1 MTDKDDDKMNKDTD
15 DKKED
20 EFYKPEFHV
29 VPDVD
34 IPKEDVETSPLIELN
49 EGDTI
54 KVGLDSDVIIQKL
67 SHEIYSNWRSALR
80 ELYNNEARACRNTW
94 KNAPTQLIDEV
105 STLEKPEIHITINP
119 VERGLI
125 IEGRNSEG
133 ITVNV
138 FHKSLR
144 MLGVSS
150 NFDGKE
156 IGQMGMGFASYTL
169 LFEAMKI
176 DTWAR
181 ATDEKWSALADG
193 GINFKILGN
202 PDMKYYGTRLSGTYK
217 DSLSAD
223 NMIEHLQLLARF
235 STVPTFIHL
244 TEDTMNHNSGMI
256 VCDQFDNGFEWLM
269 KERELYNEQHSRS
282 RTDADEHMFIPVSI
296 ERDDFDFYGYWY
308 LEHTTWGSVRIEEI
322 GANLT
327 TLIGTPVDA
336 GDMYGINHLSG
347 MALNIKDERKYAP
360 TTDRDRMKEES
371 MVDIEAEIVEELKT
385 IISKFKCSSIK
396 EYNKKSKKDKMIYD
410 TNVWYHFEEY
420 MEDSDTKRLIR
431 QLNTSYT
438 TAPTKH
444 LMKLNDMLMSTKKIV
459 ALKGLRKDPM
469 NRLKKKFNDNVIF
482 FRLPTYDP
490 ENIDSMLQSFRELG
504 VIMGEEYIREHK
516 VKGKRSEDGITDVS
530 LRVYG
535 DWHARGWGSSSYN
548 NKHAS
553 HMLSEINENKH
564 DGLMRVSKESWN
576 TVEGRNCLFLWVR
589 DRKGFVGIKSVEERM
604 RELEQIEFE
613 VNSEKMLFKDIPHD
627 KMMYYCDVK
636 NEFDESHEDGVDLF
650 RFNLNELRIE
660 DDDNAYIFPA
670 KPEELDSFFSNL
682 SYMRDIIDLYCDMLN
697 GVSYNNNNLPHLK
710 ELLDDRLDLTNEE
723 DDSHN
728 THEIPLNKLI
738 RLNRFKDLVPNNDTL
753 YQLVKRAMLSSDENR
768 SMDILRLGLQLGGV
782 IGQLH

>member
-1 MTDKDDDKMNKDTD
+1 MTDNKD

-34 IPKEDVETSPLIELN
+34 IPKEDVESSPLNTLN

-80 ELYNNEARACRNTW
+80 ELYNNEARACRNT
-94 KNAPTQLIDEV
+94 LV
-105 STLEKPEIHITINP
+105 LSTLEKPEIHITINP

-202 PDMKYYGTRLSGTYK
+202 PEMKSYGTRLSGTYK
-217 DSLSAD
+217 ESLSTD
-223 NMIEHLQLLARF
+223 KMIDEIQLLARF

-282 RTDADEHMFIPVSI
+282 RTDGDEHMFIPVSI

-336 GDMYGINHLSG
+336 GTMYGINHLSG

-371 MVDIEAEIVEELKT
+371 MTDIEAEIVEELKS
-385 IISKFKCSSIK
+385 IVSKFKCSSIK
-396 EYNKKSKKDKMIYD
+396 EFNKKSKKDKMIYD
-410 TNVWYHFEEY
+410 SNVWYHFEEY

-438 TAPTKH
+438 TAPNKH
-444 LMKLNDMLMSTKKIV
+444 LMKLNEMLMGTKKIV

-469 NRLKKKFNDNVIF
+469 NRLKKKFNDRVIF
-482 FRLPTYDP
+482 FRLPTYDA
-490 ENIDSMLQSFRELG
+490 ENIDGMLQSFRELG

-530 LRVYG
+530 LRIFS
-535 DWHARGWGSSSYN
+535 DWHAKGWGAVEWNRKHVSYL
-548 NKHAS
+548 
-553 HMLSEINENKH
+553 LSEINTNKH
-564 DGLMRVSKESWN
+564 DALMRVSKENWN
-576 TVEGRNCLFLWVR
+576 RVEGRRCPFLWVR
-589 DRKGFVGIKSVEERM
+589 DRKGFVGIKSVEERL

-613 VNSEKMLFKDIPHD
+613 VNSKKMLFKDIP
-627 KMMYYCDVK
+627 KGSTITYCDVK

-650 RFNLNELRIE
+650 KFNLNELRIE

-682 SYMRDIIDLYCDMLN
+682 SYMRDLIDLYCDMHS
-697 GVSYNNNNLPHLK
+697 GISYYSNNLSHLK

-723 DDSHN
+723 DDSH
-728 THEIPLNKLI
+728 HRPDIPLNKLI

-753 YQLVKRAMLSSDENR
+753 YQLVKRAMLSSDENK